1 MTRDEITECD
11 DVDPL
16 EIHLV
21 GTPANRFAPLMAKS
35 AEKGSK
41 KMTKKQ
47 AKALKAMQKSV
58 ASQTYPSVASPRT
71 TGVNLA
77 GPGSSTIGNRVP
89 ATKVVSAFLVGLDDR
104 VRKARAE
111 VEGADSPLS
120 QMRAKTNLGAALRQ
134 RFAGKMV
141 IAENARQQG
150 HAEGRFGPGSA
161 ALFKEGSSH
170 TIGEDTSLKYR

>member
-1 MTRDEITECD
+1 MADSDLTEFED
-11 DVDPL
+11 IDPL
-16 EIHLV
+16 ELHLV

-47 AKALKAMQKSV
+47 AKSLKKLQKGV

-71 TGVNLA
+71 TGINLA
-77 GPGSSTIGNRVP
+77 GPGSSTIGNHVP
-89 ATKVVSAFLVGLDDR
+89 ATKVVSAFLAGLDDR

-111 VEGADSPLS
+111 VEGADSPLT

-134 RFAGKMV
+134 RLTGKMIV
-141 IAENARQQG
+141 AEHARQQG
-150 HAEGRFGPGSA
+150 HSEGRFGPGSA
-161 ALFKEGSSH
+161 SLFKEGSSH
-170 TIGEDTSLKYR
+170 TIGEDTSLQYR